1 MCVCVA
7 VIYIY
12 NIMYVVTKK
21 AAISLKWM
29 FSVVRSSIER
39 NKWLQSSGCIVSYV
53 VYHVLL
59 GEMLMLI
66 YGQ

>member
-1 MCVCVA
+1 
-7 VIYIY
+7 
-12 NIMYVVTKK
+12 MYVVTKK

-66 YGQ
+66 YGL